1 MTDATL
7 DLKALAAD
15 VALSLPRLERCKHM
29 RVGVGFCNYC
39 GQALILAALEQVAR
53 QAAADERADGER
65 DMKLKAIRAIENI
78 YIKPAQANEREA
90 GWMDCHQGISLE
102 QSLAAAT
109 RANEEEG
116 DHD

>member
-1 MTDATL
+1 MTAPATL
-7 DLKALAAD
+7 DLKALVAD

-53 QAAADERADGER
+53 QAAADER
-65 DMKLKAIRAIENI
+65 
-78 YIKPAQANEREA
+78 EA

-102 QSLAAAT
+102 QSLAAAI

-116 DHD
+116 E